1 MRRLRLRAETGSR
14 SRLGGKRGHGLLV
27 TRETDYALRVLRVLS
42 GGEQV
47 TTKQI
52 CDREL
57 LPQQFVYKIIKRLNR
72 AGIVSIARGA
82 AGGCRLTADLTKI
95 SLYDLIRVMD
105 ADSLV
110 SECTQPCYRCDAQE
124 KRGRPCGTNRQLRQI
139 QDVLDG
145 ELKKRSLADMLCDE

>member
-1 MRRLRLRAETGSR
+1 MTE
-14 SRLGGKRGHGLLV
+14 GGTVLLI

-42 GGEQV
+42 DGEQA
-47 TTKQI
+47 TTREI

-57 LPQQFVYKIIKRLNR
+57 LPQQFAYNIVQRLSR
-72 AGIVSIARGA
+72 AGLVSIARGS
-82 AGGCRLTADLTKI
+82 AGGCRLTADLKKV

-110 SECTQPCYRCDAQE
+110 SECTQPCYRCGAQE

-139 QDVLDG
+139 QNVLDG
-145 ELKKRSLADMLCDE
+145 ELKKRSIADMLCDE